1 VPEIHHP
8 TLWFIPAQLEIHIL
22 FDFQVLELFVMQD
35 KVKFGLYSNGEIIKS
50 RLVLFI
56 DSFYHTA
63 CNVEVS
69 QYKGR

>member
-1 VPEIHHP
+1 
-8 TLWFIPAQLEIHIL
+8 
-22 FDFQVLELFVMQD
+22 
-35 KVKFGLYSNGEIIKS
+35 LYSNGEILKS